1 LPARDKKMILKAS
14 RAAFK
19 PFSYPW
25 AFEFYQLASRQH
37 WLPVDVSLEK
47 DMRDWLN
54 LTEPERNLLTQVQL
68 YLANADTDV
77 ASNYTEKFLPL
88 FPLPEVRMMLLAFAA
103 MEAIHTESYAYTL
116 DQLGFPETAYSTFL
130 NVPEMYE
137 KHCFVTE
144 ERTEN
149 LTDVQKT
156 LLDIAINS
164 VFGEGL
170 QLFSAFVLIL
180 SFDLRGLMRGLC
192 DLTQYIARDEDL
204 HCKGMTRLFTT
215 LATESNS
222 ELTPELIELI
232 NNAGRRAVELEDHF
246 IDLAFAL
253 GDLPN
258 ITAAELKS
266 YVRYIANKRLA
277 EVGLSLLY
285 PGIDANPIPWTDSIF
300 GASVKTNNF
309 ERTGIEYQRD
319 NLSGSWDKARERRK
333 LYVKESAGGQ

>member
-1 LPARDKKMILKAS
+1 MILKAS

-25 AFEFYQLASRQH
+25 AFEFYQVASRQH

-54 LTEPERNLLTQVQL
+54 LSASERNLLTQVQL

-77 ASNYTEKFLPL
+77 AANYTEKFLPL
-88 FPLPEVRMMLLAFAA
+88 FPLPEVRMMLLSFAA
-103 MEAIHTESYAYTL
+103 MEAIHTESYSYTI
-116 DQLGFPETAYSTFL
+116 DQLGFPETAYSKFL
-130 NVPEMYE
+130 EVPEMYE
-137 KHCFVTE
+137 KHCFVTARRAE
-144 ERTEN
+144 D
-149 LTDVQKT
+149 LSDVQAT

-164 VFGEGL
+164 IFGEGL

-204 HCKGMTRLFTT
+204 HCKGMTRLFVTI
-215 LATESNS
+215 ASENS
-222 ELTPELIELI
+222 SEMTPALIELI
-232 NNAGRRAVELEDHF
+232 NAAGRRAVELEDHF
-246 IDLAFAL
+246 IDLAFEL

-258 ITAAELKS
+258 LTAAELKR
-266 YVRYIANKRLA
+266 YVRYVANKRLDGI
-277 EVGLSLLY
+277 GLSPLY
-285 PGIDANPIPWTDSIF
+285 PDIETNPIAWTDALL
-300 GASVKTNNF
+300 GASIKTNNF

-319 NLSGSWDKARERRK
+319 NLSGSWKKAREKRK
-333 LYVKESAGGQ
+333 QHVAQTVTD

>member
-1 LPARDKKMILKAS
+1 MIFGTT

-25 AFEFYQLASRQH
+25 AYEFYQIASRQH

-47 DMRDWLN
+47 DMRDWL
-54 LTEPERNLLTQVQL
+54 LLSETERNLLTQVQL

-77 ASNYTEKFLPL
+77 ASNYTEKFLPM

-116 DQLGFPETAYSTFL
+116 DQLGFPESAYSKFL
-130 NVPEMYE
+130 EVPEMYE
-137 KHCFVTE
+137 KHTFVTAK
-144 ERTEN
+144 RTED
-149 LTDVQKT
+149 LSDIQKA

-164 VFGEGL
+164 IFGEGL

-204 HCKGMTRLFTT
+204 HCKGMTRLFDTIV
-215 LATESNS
+215 S
-222 ELTPELIELI
+222 ENKPDLTPELIDMI
-232 NNAGRRAVELEDHF
+232 KQAGEKAVQLEDHF
-246 IDLAFAL
+246 IDLAFEM

-258 ITAAELKS
+258 LSAAELK
-266 YVRYIANKRLA
+266 RYIRYVANKRLHG
-277 EVGLSLLY
+277 VGLGLLY
-285 PGIDANPIPWTDSIF
+285 PEINENPIAWTDFLF
-300 GASVKTNNF
+300 GASLKTNNF
-309 ERTGIEYQRD
+309 ERTGVEYQRD
-319 NLSGSWDKARERRK
+319 NLSGSWEKARERRK
-333 LYVKESAGGQ
+333 HYVEESAS